1 MPSDWNN
8 NYVKY
13 FFFPFK
19 RSIWIA
25 ISNSN
30 FARKKNPFKS
40 FLYYFVYTISLE
52 TFKVFFFL
60 YTTESLGNILWKH
73 LKFECEKERSHCQA
87 HNYNCRNLPFPKQAQ
102 NFCTNTCHILIIC
115 LAFWI
120 MYHVKILDIT
130 ICRLLFINMYKFFG
144 RSKSIVNINIFIF
157 FIKSFLWISILQ
169 K

>member
-1 MPSDWNN
+1 MTGVITS
-8 NYVKY
+8 NYLCIKY
-13 FFFPFK
+13 FFPLNDQFELP
-19 RSIWIA
+19 SLIA
-25 ISNSN
+25 ILPEKKSLQVVFVLFCVHN
-30 FARKKNPFKS
+30 FTKDFQS
-40 FLYYFVYTISLE
+40 
-52 TFKVFFFL
+52 FFL

-157 FIKSFLWISILQ
+157 L
-169 K
+169 